1 MRSRGGCCCLVVV
14 LLAAMVLGPH
24 SNAGVAFAETAWSD
38 SSYVVENNGEDDPFK
53 VEPQK
58 VADPLEKF
66 NRAMFHFNDKL
77 YFWFLK
83 PVSRVYQA
91 FIPQGVR
98 ICIRNAYHNVL
109 MPVRLLNCSFQGKF
123 HDAGTEFARFM
134 INTTLGAGGM
144 FDFANTEYNLQ
155 RHDEDFGQTLGRY
168 GMRPYAY
175 INWPFLGPSSV
186 RDTIGSVVDAFTNPL
201 TYVTPEVWVAPAVR
215 GGTMVNNTSL
225 TLGEYEDFKRSALD
239 PYISLRDGYLQNRA
253 RAVEK

>member
-1 MRSRGGCCCLVVV
+1 LVVM
-14 LLAAMVLGPH
+14 LLAVIVMGPL
-24 SNAGVAFAETAWSD
+24 SNAGVALAETAWSN
-38 SSYVVENNGEDDPFK
+38 SSYGVENNGEDDPFK

-58 VADPLEKF
+58 AADPLEKF
-66 NRAMFHFNDKL
+66 NRAMFHFNDKF

-98 ICIRNAYHNVL
+98 ICIRNAYYNVL
-109 MPVRLLNCSFQGKF
+109 MPVRLLNCTFQGKF
-123 HDAGTEFARFM
+123 RDAGTEFARFT

-175 INWPFLGPSSV
+175 INWPFLGPSNV
-186 RDTIGSVVDAFTNPL
+186 RDTVGSVVDAFTNPL
-201 TYVTPEVWVAPAVR
+201 TYVTGELWVAPAIR
-215 GGTMVNNTSL
+215 GGTTVNNTSL
-225 TLGEYEDFKRSALD
+225 ILGEYEDFKESALD
-239 PYISLRDGYLQNRA
+239 PYISMRDAYLQNRA
-253 RAVEK
+253 RAVQK